1 MKAILIISAVF
12 PPEPVVSSKLS
23 FEIATELSKDCRV
36 VVLHPVAT
44 RPLGFDF
51 RNICSMDSGFENVTL
66 SSYVCPQS
74 TIMGRFRESYS
85 FGIQCLKY
93 IKKHYIELACIYVN
107 SWPLFSQFLI
117 VKAAREYGIP
127 CLIHVQ
133 DIYPESFTNRIKIK
147 ALKQLLYRILLP
159 VDRSILT
166 RATHVLAI
174 SANMKLCLTETRK
187 IASGKI
193 TIVENWQDE
202 RGFIAYRKKS
212 DYKERIENRL
222 TFMYLGN
229 NGPVAGVEFLIT
241 CFAKACLV
249 NAKLVIAGGGSRKE
263 TCKEL
268 ALNYPEVCIEFWDV
282 PDGKV
287 PEVQAQA
294 DVMLLPVRKG
304 AAMSSIPSKLPAYMF
319 SQKVIIGSLDMESD
333 TAKAIIKSNCGL
345 VVEPENEQLLIDA
358 FQEVSRWNAQ
368 ILEQKGRNGFD
379 YAMNRFSRKQNLP
392 LITNLIRSY
401 ATDNTS
407 CKKE

>member
-1 MKAILIISAVF
+1 MRVILIISAVF

-23 FEIATELSKDCRV
+23 FEIATELSKDSRV
-36 VVLHPVAT
+36 VVLHPKAT

-51 RNICSMDSGFENVTL
+51 KNICSLDSDFENVTL
-66 SSYVCPQS
+66 PSYVCPQS
-74 TIMGRFRESYS
+74 TIIGRLRESYS

-93 IKKHYIELACIYVN
+93 IKKHYTELACIYVN
-107 SWPLFSQFLI
+107 SWPLFSQLLI
-117 VKAAREYGIP
+117 VKTAKKYGIP

-133 DIYPESFTNRIKIK
+133 DIYPESFANRIKINV
-147 ALKQLLYRILLP
+147 LKQLLYKILLP
-159 VDRSILT
+159 VDRYILT
-166 RATHVLAI
+166 RATHILAI
-174 SANMKLCLTETRK
+174 SANMRLYLTETRQ
-187 IASGKI
+187 IGSDKI

-202 RGFIAYRKKS
+202 RNFIAYRQQS
-212 DYKERIENRL
+212 DHKERMENRL

-241 CFAKACLV
+241 CFAKARLV
-249 NAKLVIAGGGSRKE
+249 NAKLVIAGSGSRKE
-263 TCKEL
+263 ACKEL
-268 ALNYPEVCIEFWDV
+268 AWNYPEACIEFWDV

-287 PEVQAQA
+287 PEIQAQA
-294 DVMLLPVRKG
+294 DVMLLPVKKG

-358 FQEVSRWNAQ
+358 FQEVSGWDAQ

-379 YAMNRFSRKQNLP
+379 YAINRFSRTQNLP
-392 LITNLIRSY
+392 LITNLIRKY

-407 CKKE
+407 CKKG